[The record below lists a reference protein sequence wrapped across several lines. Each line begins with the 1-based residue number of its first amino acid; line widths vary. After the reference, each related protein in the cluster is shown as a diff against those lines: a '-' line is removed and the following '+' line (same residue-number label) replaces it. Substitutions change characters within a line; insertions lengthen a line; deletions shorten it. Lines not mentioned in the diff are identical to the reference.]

1 MGKPLIMMPSV
12 TYALKGRQILAS
24 HGIKAEI
31 ERAPKGENRSCGY
44 SLYVGNKA
52 DEAEIILK
60 ENNIKIIGRRYLLGS
75 VLRAGVGKQQP
86 FQSRGLFKMP

>member
-31 ERAPKGENRSCGY
+31 ERTPKGENRSCGY
-44 SLYVGNKA
+44 SLYIENKT
-52 DEAEIILK
+52 DEAETILK
-60 ENNIKIIGRRYLLGS
+60 ENNIKILGRTEREN
-75 VLRAGVGKQQP
+75 VP
-86 FQSRGLFKMP
+86 